1 MREYDCPVCGSRRK
15 DSLVCEQCGWDFTT
29 DGMIYGMLSDPE
41 KELRKKQ
48 LMIMR
53 RNYKEL
59 IKLKKEEKEWNSKK
73 ESENKKARM
82 GDTFKIPWKK
92 EESREILSETETRLI
107 RSFTGTIEI
116 EEGYRVIGDHA
127 FENSKMKK
135 IRFPSSLEKIG
146 KMAFYCCENLKE
158 IEIPSVKEI
167 SVESFM
173 ACRNLEQVI
182 LPEGLEYLGISAFA
196 CCENLKEIRLPS
208 TLKKMEYSVFHQC
221 AKLKTIYLASGI
233 SQEIEEQL
241 KYMRISAKTEKT
253 GEEKKAELDEGGKE
267 KIQKKETDT
276 IFDPILYQPDKE
288 KDRVFIEIPQ
298 GYQRIKGRAFEEW
311 TLLERIWMPDSVKE
325 IGANAFYGCSHLTQ
339 IRWSQNLEKIETGAF
354 CGCSSLKRICLP
366 EGVTEI
372 GNAAFLKCTHLESIK
387 LPSSLKKI
395 GTNVFQGCCNLNK
408 IEMERGISP
417 QIRKALEEII

>member
-1 MREYDCPVCGSRRK
+1 M
-15 DSLVCEQCGWDFTT
+15 
-29 DGMIYGMLSDPE
+29 
-41 KELRKKQ
+41 
-48 LMIMR
+48 
-53 RNYKEL
+53 
-59 IKLKKEEKEWNSKK
+59 
-73 ESENKKARM
+73 
-82 GDTFKIPWKK
+82 
-92 EESREILSETETRLI
+92 
-107 RSFTGTIEI
+107 
-116 EEGYRVIGDHA
+116 
-127 FENSKMKK
+127 
-135 IRFPSSLEKIG
+135 
-146 KMAFYCCENLKE
+146 
-158 IEIPSVKEI
+158 
-167 SVESFM
+167 
-173 ACRNLEQVI
+173 
-182 LPEGLEYLGISAFA
+182 
-196 CCENLKEIRLPS
+196 
-208 TLKKMEYSVFHQC
+208 FHQC

-276 IFDPILYQPDKE
+276 IFDPIQYQPDKE